1 VVLGLVLRRLALA
14 AATLFAVVTITF
26 LLAHAA
32 PGAPMLGGAER
43 RRADPEAMARQRA
56 RFGLD
61 RPIATQYALYL
72 RNLASFDLGESF
84 VRRRPVAAVIGE
96 ALPNTLLLGGAAL
109 ALAFALGL
117 SAGIAQALWRGGAAD
132 RILGA
137 LSVTA
142 YSTPSF
148 WLGLLLLMV
157 FGEWL
162 GWLPTGGM
170 TEPVVHE
177 SMPLLGRGLDVARHL
192 ALPALTLA
200 LVNAAT
206 VARFQRAALADAL
219 ASEFVRS
226 ARARG
231 LPGRAVV
238 LRHAL
243 RASVAPAIT
252 IAGLL
257 VAVLLTG
264 SVLVESVF
272 GWPGMGRVT
281 YEAIF
286 ARDYNVITGAALVAG
301 ALVAAGSLAAD
312 LALILLDPRHRRSD
326 TA

>member
-1 VVLGLVLRRLALA
+1 VVLGFVLRRLLLA

-32 PGAPMLGGAER
+32 PGTPMLGGAER
-43 RRADPEAMARQRA
+43 MRADPEAVARQRT

-61 RPIATQYALYL
+61 QPVATQYALYL

-84 VRRRPVAAVIGE
+84 VRRRAVAAVIGE

-109 ALAFALGL
+109 ALAFAFGL
-117 SAGIAQALWRGGAAD
+117 AAGIAQALWRGGPAD
-132 RILGA
+132 RMLGA
-137 LSVTA
+137 LSVAA

-148 WLGLLLLMV
+148 WLGLLLLLV

-177 SMPLLGRGLDVARHL
+177 RLPLLGRWLDVARHL

-243 RASVAPAIT
+243 RASVAPAVT
-252 IAGLL
+252 VAGLL

-301 ALVAAGSLAAD
+301 VLVAAGNLAAD
-312 LALILLDPRHRRSD
+312 LALLVLDPRQRRADS
-326 TA
+326 A